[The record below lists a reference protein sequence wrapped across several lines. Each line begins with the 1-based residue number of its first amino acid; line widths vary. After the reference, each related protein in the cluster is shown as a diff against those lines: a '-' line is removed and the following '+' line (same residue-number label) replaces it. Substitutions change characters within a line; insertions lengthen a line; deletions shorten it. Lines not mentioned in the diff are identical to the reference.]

1 MKRDVAECVAVCD
14 TCQRVKAEHQKPAGL
29 LQPKWEEIGMDFIVG
44 LSRTQSGFDSIWV
57 VVDRLTKVG
66 HFIPVKTT
74 YTGAKLAELYISR
87 VVCLHGVP
95 KKIVSDRGTQS
106 TSHFWKRLHESMDTK
121 LNFSSAY
128 HPQTD
133 GQTERTNQI
142 LEDMLRTYALQY
154 GTSWDKSLP
163 YAEFSYNNSYQA
175 SIKIS
180 PFQALYGRRCRT
192 PLHWDQSGEK
202 QIFDPEIIEDTE
214 RQVRMVKENLRIAQT
229 RQKSYADHRR
239 RDLEFTVGDYVYLK
253 VSPIR
258 GLRRFKV
265 KGKLAPRYIVP
276 FKIIDRKGEVAYKL
290 ELPDRLSGV
299 HDVFHV
305 SQLKKC
311 LRVPEEQLQMD
322 DLNVQDDLTY
332 TEYPVQILETAE
344 RITRKRVIKMCK
356 VKWSHHSAEE
366 ATWGREDDLRADYSE
381 LFANQS

>member
-14 TCQRVKAEHQKPAGL
+14 TCQRVKAE
-29 LQPKWEEIGMDFIVG
+29 QPKWEEIGMDFIVG
-44 LSRTQSGFDSIWV
+44 LPRTQSGFDSIWV
-57 VVDRLTKVG
+57 VVDRLTKVP

-87 VVCLHGVP
+87 V
-95 KKIVSDRGTQS
+95 
-106 TSHFWKRLHESMDTK
+106 
-121 LNFSSAY
+121 
-128 HPQTD
+128 
-133 GQTERTNQI
+133 
-142 LEDMLRTYALQY
+142 Y

-192 PLHWDQSGEK
+192 PLHWDQPGEK
-202 QIFDPEIIEDTE
+202 QIFDPEIIQDAE

-229 RQKSYADHRR
+229 RQKSYTDHRR
-239 RDLEFTVGDYVYLK
+239 RDLEFAVGDYVYLK

-265 KGKLAPRYIVP
+265 KEKLAPRYIVP
-276 FKIIDRKGEVAYKL
+276 FKIIDHKEEAVYKL

-311 LRVPEEQLQMD
+311 LRVPKEQLQMD

-344 RITRKRVIKMCK
+344 KVTRKRVIKMCK